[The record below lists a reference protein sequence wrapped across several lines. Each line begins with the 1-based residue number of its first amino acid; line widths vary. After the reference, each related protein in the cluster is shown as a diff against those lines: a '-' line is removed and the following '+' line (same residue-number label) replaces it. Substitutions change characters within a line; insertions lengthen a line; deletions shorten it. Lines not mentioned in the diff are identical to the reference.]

1 METTKKYQLPD
12 IVLPGNDNLAVERKM
27 ITVTLDNKDRLIIT
41 RHTDPNKFLAAIL
54 TLRQEEKEDKI
65 QSIHAYDSDDYD
77 GNYTALFTDILGD
90 VHRINLL
97 PNKLFTNL

>member
-12 IVLPGNDNLAVERKM
+12 IVLPGNDNLTAERKM

-41 RHTDPNKFLAAIL
+41 RYTDAKKYLAAVL

-65 QSIHAYDSDDYD
+65 QSMHAYDSDDYD
-77 GNYTALFTDILGD
+77 GNYTAFFTDILGD

-97 PNKLFTNL
+97 PNMMYNN

>member
-12 IVLPGNDNLAVERKM
+12 IVLPGNDNLAAERKM
-27 ITVTLDNKDRLIIT
+27 ITVTLDNKDRLIIA
-41 RHTDPNKFLAAIL
+41 RYTDAKKYLAAVL

-65 QSIHAYDSDDYD
+65 QSMHAYDSDDYD
-77 GNYTALFTDILGD
+77 GNYTAFFTDILGD

-97 PNKLFTNL
+97 PNMMYDN

>member
-12 IVLPGNDNLAVERKM
+12 IVLPGNNNLAAERKM

-41 RHTDPNKFLAAIL
+41 RYVDPNKYLAAIL

-65 QSIHAYDSDDYD
+65 QSMHAYDSDDYD
-77 GNYTALFTDILGD
+77 GNYTAFFTDILED
-90 VHRINLL
+90 IHRINLL
-97 PNKLFTNL
+97 PNMMYNN